1 VTHGAKVPDTFHRQH
16 HETRAFIQ
24 YNEQNVDSFLDCFTT
39 LPFYPGLYRPVSTAC
54 YYYLGVK
61 IFGNRPEPF
70 KVVSVVFVVLNA
82 MLFFMVTR
90 LLLPFWGAL
99 VAAALFASRRA
110 HLDAVLV
117 SVEMQTLLAACFS
130 LLVLYF
136 YVRARRERRDVFH
149 TLSYVCLVL
158 ALLSKEAS
166 VAMVPMLFL
175 YEWLFER
182 ERDFRPC
189 VTHLAVAVIWA
200 AFVLGVVRRV
210 DSRRVI
216 TFGYSYH
223 PGDVLRNYLLYG
235 LDFFNLLLPPSQ
247 GVVQP
252 FGPTVEHLANS
263 MVARSLFAVLVA
275 GGAAAIVLRGRIS
288 QTARVAVFGFALFV
302 VSAAPYAILGGRVII
317 RYSYAGHLGI
327 ALALGAAAVAAASR
341 IWCYARSRSGSVST
355 GG

>member
-1 VTHGAKVPDTFHRQH
+1 
-16 HETRAFIQ
+16 
-24 YNEQNVDSFLDCFTT
+24 
-39 LPFYPGLYRPVSTAC
+39 VSTTC

-70 KVVSVVFVVLNA
+70 KVVSVVFVVINA
-82 MLFFMVTR
+82 MLFFMVAR

-117 SVEMQTLLAACFS
+117 SVEMQNLLAVCFS

-166 VAMVPMLFL
+166 VAMVPVLFL

-189 VTHLAVAVIWA
+189 VTHLAVAVVWA
-200 AFVLGVVRRV
+200 AFVFGVVRRV

-235 LDFFNLLLPPSQ
+235 LDFFNLLLPPAQ

-252 FGPTVEHLANS
+252 FGAPIERIADSTA
-263 MVARSLFAVLVA
+263 ARSVFALLVA
-275 GGAAAIVLRGRIS
+275 GAVAAVALAGRAS
-288 QTARVAVFGFALFV
+288 ENARVALFGFVFFV
-302 VSAAPYAILGGRVII
+302 ASAAPYAILGERVII

-327 ALALGAAAVAAASR
+327 ALVLGAAAAGAASR
-341 IWCYARSRSGSVST
+341 IGRYARSRSGSVST